1 MIQGLIRKS
10 VVVAASAA
18 LLTLTACGNGT
29 EPAAQDAGGAKAS
42 NSPAAKEQVTLSF
55 EENWSTPNV
64 DNQLYKER
72 IQKFQQLNPE
82 IKIEMQDI
90 PSAQYRTKLRTEAAG
105 NSMPDMF
112 ILYPGVDMDPYIDA
126 NVLMPLDEIMDTWK
140 DILPPQALAGYNV
153 GGKQYAIPTKMTFV
167 DIIYYHKD
175 MLAKVGY
182 NEFPKTYTEFLDL
195 VKKLKA
201 SGITPLG
208 IGNKN
213 RWPLQSSV
221 MSAVEDRVAGTDFLT
236 KVKQGQAKFTD
247 ADYVKALG
255 IFDELT
261 KLDAFNA
268 DLNTMDEVQVQD
280 YFLQKKAAMTITSS
294 TIDTK
299 FRVSNAESGDNIGI
313 ALFPSVEGGKG
324 TAGKSA
330 GVIQYGIGLSKE
342 LKGAKKDA
350 AIKFL
355 KYFYAPE
362 LYQSLMSKGIV
373 VPAKVDMPADT
384 SKYLKEMLQ
393 LTKSGDALVF
403 DSVMPASVKDAIE
416 NGLQAITMKQKT
428 PEQIAKEMQDAMDK
442 VKK

>member
-1 MIQGLIRKS
+1 MIQGIIRKS
-10 VVVAASAA
+10 VLAAASAA
-18 LLTLTACGNGT
+18 LLTITACGNGA
-29 EPAAQDAGGAKAS
+29 EPAKGAGQAQAS
-42 NSPAAKEQVTLSF
+42 AQPASKEQVTLTL

-72 IQKFQQLNPE
+72 IQKFQQLNPD
-82 IKIEMQDI
+82 IKIDMQDI

-112 ILYPGVDMDPYIDA
+112 VLFPNVDMDPYIDA
-126 NVLMPLDEIMDTWK
+126 GVLMPLDEIMDTWK
-140 DILPPQALAGYNV
+140 DILPPQALKGYNV
-153 GGKQYAIPTKMTFV
+153 GGKQYAVPTKMTFV

-201 SGITPLG
+201 SGITPMGL
-208 IGNKN
+208 GNKN

-221 MSAVEDRVAGTDFLT
+221 MSAVEDRIAGTDFLT

-247 ADYVKALG
+247 ADYIKALG

-280 YFLQKKAAMTITSS
+280 YFLQKKAAMTMTSS

-299 FRVSNAESGDNIGI
+299 FRVNNTESGDNIGI
-313 ALFPSVEGGKG
+313 ALFPSVDGGKG

-330 GVIQYGIGLSKE
+330 GIVQYGIGLSKE

-362 LYQSLMSKGIV
+362 LYQNLMSKGIV

-384 SKYLKEMLQ
+384 SKYLKEMLA

-403 DSVMPASVKDAIE
+403 DSVMPAAVKDAIE

>member
-1 MIQGLIRKS
+1 MIHGVIRKS
-10 VVVAASAA
+10 VLAAASAA
-18 LLTLTACGNGT
+18 LLTMTACSNGA
-29 EPAAQDAGGAKAS
+29 EPAKEVGTTQAS
-42 NSPAAKEQVTLSF
+42 TQPASKQQVTLTL

-72 IQKFQQLNPE
+72 IQKFQQLNPD

-112 ILYPGVDMDPYIDA
+112 ILYPGVDMDPFIDA
-126 NVLMPLDEIMDTWK
+126 GVLMPLDEIMDTWK
-140 DILPPQALAGYNV
+140 DILPPQSLGGYQVN
-153 GGKQYAIPTKMTFV
+153 GKQYAVPTKMTFV

-182 NEFPKTYTEFLDL
+182 NEFPKTYADFLDL

-201 SGITPLG
+201 SGVTPMG

-213 RWPLQSSV
+213 RWPLQSTV
-221 MSAVEDRVAGTDFLT
+221 MSAVEDRIAGTDFLT

-280 YFLQKKAAMTITSS
+280 YFLQKKAAMTMTSS

-299 FRVSNAESGDNIGI
+299 FRVSNTEGGANIGI
-313 ALFPSVEGGKG
+313 ALFPSIDGGKG

-342 LKGAKKDA
+342 LTGAKKEA
-350 AIKFL
+350 AYKFL
-355 KYFYAPE
+355 KYFYSPE
-362 LYQSLMSKGIV
+362 LYQNLMSKGIV
-373 VPAKVDMPADT
+373 VPAKVEMPADT
-384 SKYLKEMLQ
+384 SKYLKEMLE

-403 DSVMPASVKDAIE
+403 DSVMPAAVKDSIE

-428 PEQIAKEMQDAMDK
+428 PEQIAKEMQDVMDK